1 MALGLGLGAAETGG
15 GDHALDHVVEHLR
28 PGPAAAANR
37 HHRDPRA
44 AEEAAVDPRE
54 AGRAA
59 EGDLAQ
65 APSPGGGGEAPSQ
78 AGEGQG
84 GRAGDAGREGHARSL
99 AGPCDSGDGVSRPSG
114 RGDTRR
120 ARVTARAG
128 GDRLGTMPDSPLPD
142 DNAVPDRP
150 GPDRPG
156 PDRPLPDDNAVPDR
170 PGPDRPGPDRPVP
183 DRPVPDRPVPDRPG
197 PDRPVPDRPVPDR
210 PVPDRAVP
218 DRPVPDSAVP
228 PPPPTPP
235 PVARPSPG
243 PLTAPPPLAAAGRST
258 LGGPD
263 RWVGLL
269 AMVGVGLVVVV
280 ATQVLGALVQGFTLD
295 GSQNQP
301 QGVPTDLLHRLGY
314 PFGALGPPTLALL
327 VGGLVLLFL
336 PDLLRRPVTPFQG
349 QASTAGV
356 VAVAVL
362 ALILAIGSLLA
373 VRYSLHSYSYQN
385 GTIPTFIRIQ
395 IVIFLLGSLGPSV
408 VALCGAIVGL
418 RARRAEARP

>member
-128 GDRLGTMPDSPLPD
+128 GDRLGTMPDSPLPH
-142 DNAVPDRP
+142 DNPV
-150 GPDRPG
+150 
-156 PDRPLPDDNAVPDR
+156 
-170 PGPDRPGPDRPVP
+170 PDRPVP
-183 DRPVPDRPVPDRPG
+183 DRPVPDRPVPDRP
-197 PDRPVPDRPVPDR
+197 VPDRPVPDSA
-210 PVPDRAVP
+210 VPDHPLPDDNAVP

>member
-128 GDRLGTMPDSPLPD
+128 GDRLGTMPDSPLPH
-142 DNAVPDRP
+142 DNPV
-150 GPDRPG
+150 
-156 PDRPLPDDNAVPDR
+156 
-170 PGPDRPGPDRPVP
+170 PDRPVP
-183 DRPVPDRPVPDRPG
+183 DRPVPDRPVPDRP
-197 PDRPVPDRPVPDR
+197 VPDRPVPDSA
-210 PVPDRAVP
+210 VPDHPLPDDNAVP

-243 PLTAPPPLAAAGRST
+243 PLTAPPPLAAAGRPT